1 MIKEL
6 KYFFYAFCIMIFFFF
21 ILKFYFSDQ
30 NKKKSYRSINLID
43 QKIENYSKKL
53 IILKSDTN
61 NNIEYVD
68 SNITKNKKIYKF
80 WELLIND

>member
-6 KYFFYAFCIMIFFFF
+6 KYFFYAFCIIIFFFF
-21 ILKFYFSDQ
+21 ILKFYFSDL
-30 NKKKSYRSINLID
+30 NKKNSYRSINLID
-43 QKIENYSKKL
+43 QKIKDYSKNL

-68 SNITKNKKIYKF
+68 SNITKNKKIFKF